1 MYGSNFSVV
10 HEGEKD
16 INTNRN
22 KDTSKHKRHVDAAQ
36 QQGRLT
42 DFGAS
47 SATVNLNL
55 FADSKKSK
63 KIPVWLHKD
72 NT

>member
-1 MYGSNFSVV
+1 MYGSYFSVA

-22 KDTSKHKRHVDAAQ
+22 KDTSKHKGYVDAVQ
-36 QQGRLT
+36 RQGRLT

-47 SATVNLNL
+47 SATANLNQ
-55 FADSKKSK
+55 K
-63 KIPVWLHKD
+63 
-72 NT
+72 